1 MEAKLT
7 TTWKNFLLAALGC
20 LMFAVGVNFFITPHG
35 LYNGGIVG
43 ISQLVRDFFVNV
55 LKIKYLANYDM
66 AGILY
71 FVLNIPLLYIAY
83 KFLGKAFF
91 YRTLIMTV
99 IFTLVMSLVPIPETM
114 ILQDKLTSILVGGM
128 LTGAGMGLVLVGGY
142 CAGGQDIL
150 GLYYTKTRANLSVGK
165 IGLLINAFVFGIMA
179 IIYNFEIVVY
189 SLIFTAIQNLTV
201 DKMHAQNINVS
212 LMIFTKKRGV
222 ANAIMESIGRGVT
235 SWDGEGSYTREDTRI
250 HYTVVNKYELN
261 QVIRNIKEVDDKAF
275 IIVEEGNY
283 IVGNFEKRL

>member
-55 LKIKYLANYDM
+55 LKIRYLANYDM

-71 FVLNIPLLYIAY
+71 FMLNIPLLLIAY

-99 IFTLVMSLVPIPETM
+99 IFTLVMSLVPIQKEL

-128 LTGAGMGLVLVGGY
+128 LSGAGMGLVLVGGY

-150 GLYYTKTRANLSVGK
+150 GLFYTKTRPNFSVGK
-165 IGLLINAFVFGIMA
+165 MSLIINSAVFGLMA
-179 IIYNFEIVVY
+179 ILYNFEIVVY
-189 SLIFTAIQNLTV
+189 SLIFTAVQSLTV
-201 DKMHAQNINVS
+201 DKMHSQNINVS

-222 ANAIMESIGRGVT
+222 ANAIMQSIGRGVT
-235 SWDGEGSYTREDTRI
+235 SWDGVGSYTQQDTRV

-261 QVIRNIKEVDDKAF
+261 QVIRKIKEVDEQAF
-275 IIVEEGNY
+275 IVVEEGNY